1 MGRSKALFLATL
13 VAVGAS
19 SAAFGADLLPPPPP
33 LEPMPAPVDFGGGWY
48 LRGDVGVGALQMT
61 EWRSTLQPVD
71 ETGQSL
77 ATSGNVFAPAFSS
90 IGDQTFAGVGFGYQ
104 FNHWFRADIT
114 GEYRTEAAYR
124 AGIAGAN
131 AYSGWTGFD
140 SYNAGLSTALFMAN
154 GYVDLGTWRGITPF
168 VGGGVGIA
176 SHKFAGLTDS
186 GGGVATDATQANF
199 AWALMGGLALN
210 VTPNLKIELGYRYVD
225 MGNINSNPIQCLN
238 PQGCWQEAHSFHI
251 ASQDVRLGLRYA
263 LGGAPSYMAPPP
275 GPLISKY

>member
-1 MGRSKALFLATL
+1 MGSSKALILATV

-33 LEPMPAPVDFGGGWY
+33 LEPIPVDVGGGWY
-48 LRGDVGVGALQMT
+48 LRGDVGVGAVQMSS
-61 EWRSTLQPVD
+61 WRSTLQPYD

-77 ATSGNVFAPAFSS
+77 ATSGNYFAPAFSS
-90 IGDQTFAGVGFGYQ
+90 IGDQAFAGVGVGYQ
-104 FNHWFRADIT
+104 VNRWFRADIT
-114 GEYRTEAAYR
+114 GEYRAEANYR
-124 AGIAGAN
+124 AGMATAN
-131 AYSGWTGFD
+131 VYGGTWFD

-154 GYVDLGTWRGITPF
+154 GYFDLGTWHGVTPF

-176 SHKFAGLTDS
+176 SHKLAGLTDS

-238 PQGCWQEAHSFHI
+238 PQGCWQETHSFHV

-263 LGGAPSYMAPPP
+263 LGGAPVYMPP
-275 GPLISKY
+275 LVTKY